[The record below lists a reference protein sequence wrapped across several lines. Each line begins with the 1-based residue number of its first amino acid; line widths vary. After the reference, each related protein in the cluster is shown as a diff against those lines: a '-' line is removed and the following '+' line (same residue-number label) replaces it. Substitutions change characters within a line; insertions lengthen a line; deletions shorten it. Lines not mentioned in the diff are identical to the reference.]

1 MEARIGLLWKG
12 GKAGVLALV
21 LAAGFGL
28 VVTSAQEEKH
38 KMPVIDKITSG
49 GGSHLAFTGKIQV
62 VDVKKELLNVNTV
75 SGVDTEIFPLKKT
88 VHIAS
93 ADGERLSLNSLTP
106 GTSVLIYYEQKGDR
120 RSIKDIIVLPAAPA
134 EKSGKTKAP
143 PA

>member
-1 MEARIGLLWKG
+1 MPAIEVSSLS
-12 GKAGVLALV
+12 KAY
-21 LAAGFGL
+21 
-28 VVTSAQEEKH
+28 
-38 KMPVIDKITSG
+38 
-49 GGSHLAFTGKIQV
+49 GKIQA

-88 VHIAS
+88 VHIAT
-93 ADGERLSLNSLTP
+93 AEGERLSLNSLTP

-120 RSIKDIIVLPAAPA
+120 RTIKDIIVLPAAPA